1 MDIPNK
7 SRLIEKAGK
16 CLGWDGITDSLS
28 SLTISPA
35 GTGLAV
41 SLIPDNL
48 PDIESVRTKL
58 RETSEMKEILSEG
71 KNFPLSGFEDVG
83 PAIGRALK
91 DITLEILELKE
102 IAAIIGI
109 SRRIKSFLLSF
120 KDKAPVLYRIAAP
133 IENLPE
139 IKERID
145 FCITESG
152 EINENATPEM
162 REMSRN
168 VRSIKNK
175 IIKKLGA
182 YISSSEY
189 SQILMDNYY
198 TQREDRYVLPVKAE
212 YKTKIEGI
220 VHDSSSSGATIFL
233 EPAELV
239 ELNNQLKMAESEL
252 RREIQRILKELTNLV
267 SKESVAIENNLN
279 ILSKLDL
286 IHAKARLSHV
296 MNAVE
301 PEINQEG
308 NIALKSAR
316 HPLLILGDPSTSLRA
331 GDSVIPNDITIS
343 PDCNVL
349 VISGPNTGG
358 KTVTLK
364 TVGLMG
370 LMVRAGLHIPADKDS
385 AMAVFPEIYADI
397 GDEQDIGR
405 HLSTFSGHLM
415 NIIGILISA
424 SPKSLV
430 LMDELMI
437 STDPSEGGALAE
449 AVLIELSKRGVKVI
463 ATTHYGQLKAAGMGR
478 EGFRNASV
486 EFDLKTLSP
495 TYRLIQGIPG
505 GSSALDIAARLGM
518 DKKIIELSLSL
529 MKERD
534 KRLDD
539 AVVRLEGIKKVLEEE
554 TQRQSSARK
563 ESETL
568 MEDQRRITERMKED
582 EREYLK
588 SKKKR
593 LSKDIAEARDTIKKI
608 LDELKAEKTTA
619 KLKLAEEKIEK
630 AAKDISASSSG
641 DACIPLE
648 QMKSGD
654 RVEVA
659 SLGVYGILLETPSD
673 KKKVRVLIG
682 NMETIVDADMVKGK
696 EKVIQEAGGKRKE
709 KKLAAYGLQV
719 ETECDLRGM
728 RVDEARERAIKFLDR
743 AYQSDLPEI
752 RIIHGY
758 GTEAVKNML
767 REYLK
772 DSPYITGFRP
782 GNEKEGGDGVTIV
795 ELK

>member
-1 MDIPNK
+1 MDIPDKN
-7 SRLIEKAGK
+7 RLIEKAGK
-16 CLGWDGITDSLS
+16 CLGWDEITDILS

-58 RETSEMKEILSEG
+58 RETSEMKEMLSER
-71 KNFPLSGFEDVG
+71 KNFPLSRFEDVR

-91 DITLEILELKE
+91 DMTLEILELKE

-120 KDKAPVLYRIAAP
+120 KDNAPILYRIAAP
-133 IENLPE
+133 LENLPE

-162 REMSRN
+162 RELSAN

-175 IIKKLGA
+175 IIKKLES

-189 SQILMDNYY
+189 SRILMDKYY

-212 YKTKIEGI
+212 YKTKIDGI

-239 ELNNQLKMAESEL
+239 ELNNRLKMAESEL
-252 RREIQRILKELTNLV
+252 RREIQRILKELTSLV
-267 SKESVAIENNLN
+267 SKESAAIENNLT
-279 ILSKLDL
+279 ILARLDL
-286 IHAKARLSHV
+286 IHAKARLSQV

-301 PEINQEG
+301 PEINPDG

-316 HPLLILGDPSTSLRA
+316 HPLLILGADRVA
-331 GDSVIPNDITIS
+331 PNDITIS

-349 VISGPNTGG
+349 IISGPNTGG

-370 LMVRAGLHIPADKDS
+370 LMVRAGLHVPADKGS
-385 AMAVFPEIYADI
+385 VMAVFPEIYADI

-405 HLSTFSGHLM
+405 HLSTFSGHLV
-415 NIIGILISA
+415 NIIGILTSA
-424 SPKSLV
+424 SPNSLA

-449 AVLIELSKRGVKVI
+449 AVLMELSERGVKVI

-505 GSSALDIAARLGM
+505 GSSALNIAARLGM
-518 DKKIIELSLSL
+518 DRKIIELSLSL
-529 MKERD
+529 MKEKD

-539 AVVRLEGIKKVLEEE
+539 AVVRLEGIKKVLEEDAQK
-554 TQRQSSARK
+554 TSHARK
-563 ESETL
+563 ESESM
-568 MEDQRRITERMKED
+568 MEEQRRIIERMKEE
-582 EREYLK
+582 EREYLNN
-588 SKKKR
+588 KKKR
-593 LSKDIAEARDTIKKI
+593 LAKDIAEAKEKIKEIINELNKERTSSKI
-608 LDELKAEKTTA
+608 KEAKVKIERITEGLSIVPSESENSQLE
-619 KLKLAEEKIEK
+619 KLKKHF
-630 AAKDISASSSG
+630 
-641 DACIPLE
+641 
-648 QMKSGD
+648 QD
-654 RVEVA
+654 RG
-659 SLGVYGILLETPSD
+659 LQI
-673 KKKVRVLIG
+673 K
-682 NMETIVDADMVKGK
+682 K
-696 EKVIQEAGGKRKE
+696 EKVSVSPVIGS
-709 KKLAAYGLQV
+709 
-719 ETECDLRGM
+719 ETRCDLRGM
-728 RVDEARERAIKFLDR
+728 RVDEARERVIKFLDR
-743 AYQSDLPEI
+743 AYQSDLSEI

-758 GTEAVKNML
+758 GKEAVKNML

-772 DSPYITGFRP
+772 ESPYITGFRP
-782 GNEKEGGDGVTIV
+782 GNAEEGGDGVTVV